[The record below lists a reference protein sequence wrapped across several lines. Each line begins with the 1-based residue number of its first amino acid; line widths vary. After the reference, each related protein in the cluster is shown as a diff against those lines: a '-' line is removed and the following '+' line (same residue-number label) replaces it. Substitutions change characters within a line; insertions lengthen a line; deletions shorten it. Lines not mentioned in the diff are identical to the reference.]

1 MQPGTFE
8 LLILV
13 FIFLGL
19 QAWWIIPIVIKN
31 NKLNN
36 RGKDL
41 REEIK
46 QLEKLYKNKLVY
58 YFCKLPIISETQ
70 ISNEI
75 KKFIP
80 VCFLFLGTLALPQPS
95 LAEEKIEVIPIIQS
109 SKGLSGKNFNYLEG
123 KPELRLLKVKIPVGL
138 KTPIHT
144 HPSPMLI
151 HVTRGRLKHVRG
163 EEINFFKA
171 GDAFIESNNEC
182 PHYVKNVGK
191 KPAIL
196 HVGVV
201 SVVGMPTAINK

>member
-1 MQPGTFE
+1 M
-8 LLILV
+8 
-13 FIFLGL
+13 
-19 QAWWIIPIVIKN
+19 
-31 NKLNN
+31 KL
-36 RGKDL
+36 
-41 REEIK
+41 
-46 QLEKLYKNKLVY
+46 
-58 YFCKLPIISETQ
+58 
-70 ISNEI
+70 

-80 VCFLFLGTLALPQPS
+80 VCFLLIGTLALPKPS
-95 LAEEKIEVIPIIQS
+95 LAEEKIEVMTIIQS
-109 SKGLSGKNFNYLEG
+109 SEGLSGKKFNYLEG

-171 GDAFIESNNEC
+171 GDAFIESNNGA

-191 KPAIL
+191 KPVIL

-201 SVVGMPTAINK
+201 SVVGMPTAINN